1 MGLPIH
7 DTGSILRT
15 PSPLRKCHNYMLSQ
29 VFIRN
34 TRSVAAASLCV
45 QIQNLSYQAFRYQY
59 NEDDFLIQF

>member
-1 MGLPIH
+1 
-7 DTGSILRT
+7 
-15 PSPLRKCHNYMLSQ
+15 MLSQ